1 MKTEGLAQN
10 SGRLWNYGIARSD
23 RVGEYLVSCAL
34 CIIISRV
41 DPVFAILTKTLSL
54 SNTKG
59 ENLVQPVRGPEG
71 PGR

>member
-41 DPVFAILTKTLSL
+41 DPVFAILTKKHCQIQKVKTLSVD
-54 SNTKG
+54 KI
-59 ENLVQPVRGPEG
+59 QY
-71 PGR
+71 